1 MFLRLGACRRAV
13 LAAALIATIAIGA
26 VPAAAAIVPSTDI
39 VIYGCTPAGITA
51 AIEARHLERT
61 VTLVCRDAYVG
72 GMTSNGLGWADT
84 GNHSA
89 IGGMARQFY
98 RDVKAHYAALGMPT
112 QTKAQTQ
119 SDGDDLD
126 AMWVFE
132 PHVAEEIYERWLARA
147 GIAPVRS
154 APLRRDGKG
163 VTKHGARLSVLT
175 TIDGRRFAGRVFID
189 ASYEGD
195 LMAEAGVSFAT
206 GRESN
211 AMYGETLNGI
221 QVAQAVHHQF
231 DRDVDP
237 YVIPGDPASG
247 LLPRIEPGPPGRDG
261 DGDERIQAYTYRL
274 CMTRLASEVAPFPKP
289 ASYDP
294 RQYELLARYLD
305 AGWRDLFAKYDP
317 IPNGKTDT
325 NNHGAFSFDNI
336 GMNYKYPRG
345 SDAERARIAAEHRD
359 YQQGLLWFM
368 QNDPRSPADVRAS
381 LQKWGL
387 CRSEF
392 VHNGHWPR
400 EMYIREAR
408 RMVTDFV
415 MTERHLRGL
424 ESTPASIGLGSYNM
438 DSHNVRR
445 YVDERGFARNEG
457 DIQVS
462 PGRAYEIGYGAIV
475 PRRTEAENLLVPV
488 ALSASHIAYGSI
500 RMEPVFMILG
510 QSAAAAAAIALEEGK
525 PVQQVPYSKLRAR
538 LLEVGQIIQPNETPL
553 RPPSGGRGVGDY
565 TLHDFA
571 AKWMMQQDDIA
582 EIERYRQA
590 NRALLAEGDRRSR
603 VVFIGDSITE
613 NWKMLEA
620 HSDGVSRWV
629 NRGIS
634 GSNTTQML
642 LRFEDDAVG
651 LQPATVVILGG
662 TNDFRAYVGSPAGVV
677 EGAIE
682 RIRRNVTAMSDIAT
696 ARGIAVV
703 LCSIPPAGRE
713 LERIARDPAGIAR
726 ANAWLASFAQERGYR
741 FVNYATVLSDESGF
755 MKRELSSDG
764 IHPNEAGYRAMMTAL
779 EAALLSPVPKQD
791 PSAQRRFRD

>member
-1 MFLRLGACRRAV
+1 MGTV
-13 LAAALIATIAIGA
+13 AIGMIA
-26 VPAAAAIVPSTDI
+26 VGAAPVDAANTQPTDI

-51 AIEARHLERT
+51 AIEARHLDRT
-61 VTLVCRDAYVG
+61 VTLICRDAHVG
-72 GMTSNGLGWADT
+72 GMTTNGLGWADT

-98 RDVKAHYAALGMPT
+98 REVKAYYAARGMTT
-112 QTKAQTQ
+112 QTQAQTE
-119 SDGDDLD
+119 SHGDDLD

-132 PHVAEEIYERWLARA
+132 PHVAEEIYERWLAA
-147 GIAPVRS
+147 VGVVPVRG
-154 APLRRDGKG
+154 ARLRRDGKG
-163 VTKHGARLSVLT
+163 VAKRGGRLIALAT
-175 TIDGRRFAGRVFID
+175 TDARRFAGRVFID

-195 LMAEAGVSFAT
+195 LMAEAGVTFAT

-211 AMYGETLNGI
+211 ATYGETLNGI
-221 QVAQAVHHQF
+221 QIAQAIHHQF

-237 YVIPGDPASG
+237 YVIPGDRQSG
-247 LLPRIEPGPPGRDG
+247 LLPRVERGPAGRDG

-274 CMTRLASEVAPFPKP
+274 CMTQVASRAAPFPKP
-289 ASYDP
+289 ANYDT

-325 NNHGAFSFDNI
+325 NNHGAFSFDDI
-336 GMNYKYPRG
+336 GMNYDYPTG
-345 SDAERARIAAEHRD
+345 SDAQRARIAAEHRD

-387 CRSEF
+387 CRDEF
-392 VHNGHWPR
+392 VDNGHWPR

-415 MTERHLRGL
+415 MTENHLRGL
-424 ESTPASIGLGSYNM
+424 EPTPASIGLGSYNM

-445 YVDERGFARNEG
+445 YVDARGFARNEG
-457 DIQVS
+457 DVQVS

-475 PRRTEAENLLVPV
+475 PRRAEAENLLVPV
-488 ALSASHIAYGSI
+488 ALAASHIAYGSI

-510 QSAAAAAAIALEEGK
+510 QSAAAAATIALQDHE

-538 LLEVGQIIQPNETPL
+538 LLEAGQILEPNVVPL
-553 RPPSGGRGVGDY
+553 RPPSGGKGVGDY

-571 AKWMMQQDDIA
+571 AKWMVQQDDVP
-582 EIERYRQA
+582 ELEHYRQA
-590 NRALLAEGDRRSR
+590 NRALLAEGDRRKR

-613 NWKMLEA
+613 LWKGLELNSNEA
-620 HSDGVSRWV
+620 SRWV
-629 NRGIS
+629 NRGIG

-651 LQPATVVILGG
+651 LQPATVVIMGG
-662 TNDFRAYVGSPAGVV
+662 TNDFRAYAGAPAAVV

-682 RIRRNVTAMSDIAT
+682 RIRRNVTAMADIAS
-696 ARGIAVV
+696 ARGIEVV
-703 LCSIPPAGRE
+703 LCSIPPVGRE
-713 LERIARDPAGIAR
+713 LDRIARDPAGIAR
-726 ANAWLASFAQERGYR
+726 ANTWLASFARDRGYR
-741 FVNYATVLSDESGF
+741 FVTYTAVLSDEHGF
-755 MKRELSSDG
+755 MKSELSGDG
-764 IHPNEAGYRAMMTAL
+764 IHPNEAGYRGMMPL
-779 EAALLSPVPKQD
+779 LQAALAQPVQSNPVGH
-791 PSAQRRFRD
+791 F